1 MGYVFI
7 CRKCGDIKS
16 IDLKFGTRYLKCNK
30 CAKPMD
36 WSNAFPPQSV
46 IDFRDTVDSL
56 FELSKKRDKEILN
69 ARYDF
74 VKSNHPNF
82 DKTQLDK
89 YINQY
94 EKICEKYPDNDD
106 TLWQSISD
114 EFEYEIR
121 NDITDE
127 QSTTI
132 KVVMDM
138 YPRNQFRKAYI
149 IMLASLIEQLF
160 NDYFTE
166 LINCKFSS
174 FGSEVCL
181 AKYNTAGIQSVIDI
195 TDSFLDE
202 PLKKQMDKFLNG
214 FFDRWASLRNLRNSI
229 IHSNNKY
236 ITKIKIST
244 VNKLIEES
252 YTVFA
257 QLKSNLYKEKD

>member
-166 LINCKFSS
+166 LINF
-174 FGSEVCL
+174 
-181 AKYNTAGIQSVIDI
+181 
-195 TDSFLDE
+195 
-202 PLKKQMDKFLNG
+202 
-214 FFDRWASLRNLRNSI
+214 
-229 IHSNNKY
+229 
-236 ITKIKIST
+236 
-244 VNKLIEES
+244 KLS
-252 YTVFA
+252 
-257 QLKSNLYKEKD
+257 

>member
-56 FELSKKRDKEILN
+56 FELSKEHDKENLDTH
-69 ARYDF
+69 YDF
-74 VKSNHPNF
+74 LKNNFDKF

-94 EKICEKYPDNDD
+94 EKICERYPDNDD
-106 TLWQSISD
+106 TLWQTIDD
-114 EFEYEIR
+114 EFAYGIEKYMSS
-121 NDITDE
+121 E
-127 QSTTI
+127 QLSSIIPAVNTCAQ
-132 KVVMDM
+132 
-138 YPRNQFRKAYI
+138 NQFRKAYI

-160 NDYFTE
+160 NDYFSE
-166 LINCKFSS
+166 LINLKLSS
-174 FGSEVCL
+174 YGSKVFL

-236 ITKIKIST
+236 ITKIKISNL
-244 VNKLIEES
+244 NKLIKES

>member
-1 MGYVFI
+1 
-7 CRKCGDIKS
+7 
-16 IDLKFGTRYLKCNK
+16 
-30 CAKPMD
+30 
-36 WSNAFPPQSV
+36 
-46 IDFRDTVDSL
+46 
-56 FELSKKRDKEILN
+56 
-69 ARYDF
+69 
-74 VKSNHPNF
+74 
-82 DKTQLDK
+82 
-89 YINQY
+89 
-94 EKICEKYPDNDD
+94 
-106 TLWQSISD
+106 
-114 EFEYEIR
+114 
-121 NDITDE
+121 
-127 QSTTI
+127 
-132 KVVMDM
+132 M

-166 LINCKFSS
+166 LINFKLSS
-174 FGSEVCL
+174 FGSEVFL

-214 FFDRWASLRNLRNSI
+214 FDRWASLRNLRNSI

-257 QLKSNLYKEKD
+257 N